1 MMGTATSTST
11 SPLTPALIES
21 VINAMPVQ
29 GRIML
34 KLILLQHFDV
44 TEDDILYMTS
54 DRPDPRCVSGTK
66 PTYNI
71 MTQEALKAVRDKRDL
86 YLRHVRLKRE
96 RTALQCEC
104 IKKLLALRVAMAD
117 RAAELLATRFAVPP
131 DTIELL
137 KSQARTAVPKPA
149 IRALDQR
156 WEADEIT
163 ADEYQQQRLGIDMQT
178 QIRLADKYRKRIDLA
193 ERERHTADYA
203 PLQDHEIAHIWGIP
217 AGSLQARKV
226 KYMTQFLQSLQ
237 TAMHR
242 SAPETTALTAPLDLW
257 KETFAVLATRP
268 VERSVSIYDGLER
281 TESALI
287 DKLTLL
293 AWGSLGEDIET
304 KFWNSLVFG
313 ASSNAM
319 HSEIT
324 RNLFGMQRLVAIM
337 NDLDSSPEGLAE
349 ELLRRTAPTPK
360 PEIGALEAPAA
371 EEPKP
376 LTDIQ
381 EHILNNFRGEDASG
395 RASDK
400 W

>member
-1 MMGTATSTST
+1 MTTATTTPT
-11 SPLTPALIES
+11 SPLTPAIIES
-21 VINAMPVQ
+21 VIDAMPIQ

-34 KLILLQHFDV
+34 RLILLQHFDV
-44 TEDDILYMTS
+44 TEDEILYMTS

-86 YLRHVRLKRE
+86 YLRHVRLRRE
-96 RTALQCEC
+96 RTWLQCEC
-104 IKKLLALRVAMAD
+104 LNKLLALRLAMAD
-117 RAAELLATRFAVPP
+117 RAAELLATRFATPP
-131 DTIELL
+131 DAIEQL

-156 WEADEIT
+156 WESDEIT
-163 ADEYQQQRLGIDMQT
+163 AEEYQQQRLGIDMQI
-178 QIRLADKYRKRIDLA
+178 QIRLADKYRKRINLA
-193 ERERHTADYA
+193 ERERQTADFS

-237 TAMHR
+237 TAMQK
-242 SAPETTALTAPLDLW
+242 SAPDAGAQTSPMDLW
-257 KETFAVLATRP
+257 KETFAALATRP
-268 VERSVSIYDGLER
+268 IERSTSIYDGLER

-287 DKLTLL
+287 DKLTML
-293 AWGSLGEDIET
+293 AWGSLGEEIET
-304 KFWNSLVFG
+304 KFWLSLVYG
-313 ASSNAM
+313 ASSSAM

-324 RNLFGMQRLVAIM
+324 RNLFGMQRLLAIL
-337 NDLDSSPEGLAE
+337 NDIDASPEGLEE
-349 ELLRRTAPTPK
+349 ELLKRTAPTPK
-360 PEIGALEAPAA
+360 AEAGALEGPAT

-381 EHILNNFRGEDASG
+381 QAILNNFRGEDASSK
-395 RASDK
+395 ATDK

>member
-1 MMGTATSTST
+1 MTTATTTPT
-11 SPLTPALIES
+11 SPLTPGLIES
-21 VINAMPVQ
+21 VIDAMPIQ

-34 KLILLQHFDV
+34 RLILLQHFDV
-44 TEDDILYMTS
+44 TEDEILYMTS

-86 YLRHVRLKRE
+86 YLRHVRLRRE
-96 RTALQCEC
+96 RTWLQCEC
-104 IKKLLALRVAMAD
+104 LNKLLALRLAMAD
-117 RAAELLATRFAVPP
+117 RAAELLSTRFATPP
-131 DTIELL
+131 DAIEQL

-163 ADEYQQQRLGIDMQT
+163 AEEYQQQRLGIDMQI
-178 QIRLADKYRKRIDLA
+178 QIRLADKYRKRINLA
-193 ERERHTADYA
+193 ERERQTADFS

-237 TAMHR
+237 TAMQK
-242 SAPETTALTAPLDLW
+242 SAPDTGAQTSPIDLW

-268 VERSVSIYDGLER
+268 IERSTSIYDGLER

-287 DKLTLL
+287 DKLTML
-293 AWGSLGEDIET
+293 AWGSLGEEIET
-304 KFWNSLVFG
+304 KFWLSLVYG
-313 ASSNAM
+313 ASSSAM

-324 RNLFGMQRLVAIM
+324 RNLFG
-337 NDLDSSPEGLAE
+337 
-349 ELLRRTAPTPK
+349 
-360 PEIGALEAPAA
+360 
-371 EEPKP
+371 
-376 LTDIQ
+376 
-381 EHILNNFRGEDASG
+381 
-395 RASDK
+395 
-400 W
+400 

>member
-1 MMGTATSTST
+1 MATAITTPA

-21 VINAMPVQ
+21 VIDAMPIQ

-34 KLILLQHFDV
+34 RLILLQHFDV
-44 TEDDILYMTS
+44 TEEEIHYIAS

-71 MTQEALKAVRDKRDL
+71 MTQEALKAVRDKRDQ

-96 RTALQCEC
+96 RTFLQCEC
-104 IKKLLALRVAMAD
+104 ISKLLALRIAMAD
-117 RAAELLATRFAVPP
+117 RAATLLATRFGMSAEAI
-131 DTIELL
+131 DQL
-137 KSQARTAVPKPA
+137 KSQARSAVPKPA

-156 WEADEIT
+156 WDADDIT
-163 ADEYQQQRLGIDMQT
+163 ADDYQQQRLGIDMQT
-178 QIRLADKYRKRIDLA
+178 QLRLADKYRKRLDLA
-193 ERERHTADYA
+193 ERERQTADFS

-237 TAMHR
+237 QAMQR
-242 SAPETTALTAPLDLW
+242 SAPGAGAQSPPLDLW

-268 VERSVSIYDGLER
+268 VERSTSTYDGLER

-287 DKLTLL
+287 DKLTTL
-293 AWGSLGEDIET
+293 AWGSLGEDVET

-324 RNLFGMQRLVAIM
+324 RNLFGMQRLVAIL
-337 NDLDSSPEGLAE
+337 NDLDTSPEGLDE
-349 ELLRRTAPTPK
+349 ELLRRTAPAPK
-360 PEIGALEAPAA
+360 AGVAALDGPAGDVPE
-371 EEPKP
+371 P
-376 LTDIQ
+376 LTDVQ
-381 EHILNNFRGEDASG
+381 EQILSNFRGEDASS
-395 RASDK
+395 RATDK

>member
-1 MMGTATSTST
+1 MATAITTPA

-21 VINAMPVQ
+21 VIDAMPIQ

-34 KLILLQHFDV
+34 RLILLQHFDV
-44 TEDDILYMTS
+44 TEEEIHYIAS

-71 MTQEALKAVRDKRDL
+71 MTQEALKAVRDKRDQ

-96 RTALQCEC
+96 RTFLQCEC
-104 IKKLLALRVAMAD
+104 ISKLLALRIAMAD
-117 RAAELLATRFAVPP
+117 RAATLLATRFGMSAEAI
-131 DTIELL
+131 DQL
-137 KSQARTAVPKPA
+137 KSQARSAVPKPA

-156 WEADEIT
+156 WDADDIT
-163 ADEYQQQRLGIDMQT
+163 ADDYQQQRLGIDMQT
-178 QIRLADKYRKRIDLA
+178 QLRLADKYRKRLDLA
-193 ERERHTADYA
+193 ERERQTADFS

-237 TAMHR
+237 QAMQR
-242 SAPETTALTAPLDLW
+242 SAPGTGAQSPPLDLW

-268 VERSVSIYDGLER
+268 VERSTSTYDGLER

-287 DKLTLL
+287 DKLTTL
-293 AWGSLGEDIET
+293 AWGSLGEDVET

-324 RNLFGMQRLVAIM
+324 RNLFGMQRLVAIL
-337 NDLDSSPEGLAE
+337 NDLDTSPEGLDE
-349 ELLRRTAPTPK
+349 ELLRRTAPAPK
-360 PEIGALEAPAA
+360 AGVAALDGPAGDVPE
-371 EEPKP
+371 P
-376 LTDIQ
+376 LTDVQ
-381 EHILNNFRGEDASG
+381 EQILSNFRGEDASS
-395 RASDK
+395 RATDK

>member
-1 MMGTATSTST
+1 MATAITTPA

-21 VINAMPVQ
+21 VIDAMPIQ

-34 KLILLQHFDV
+34 RLILLQHFDV
-44 TEDDILYMTS
+44 TEEEIHYIAS

-71 MTQEALKAVRDKRDL
+71 MTQEALKAVRDKRDQ

-96 RTALQCEC
+96 RTFLQCEC
-104 IKKLLALRVAMAD
+104 ISKLLALRIAMAD
-117 RAAELLATRFAVPP
+117 RAATLLATRFGMSAEAI
-131 DTIELL
+131 DQL
-137 KSQARTAVPKPA
+137 KSQARSAVPKPA

-156 WEADEIT
+156 WDADDIT
-163 ADEYQQQRLGIDMQT
+163 ADDYQQQRLGIDMQT
-178 QIRLADKYRKRIDLA
+178 QLRLADKYRKRLDLA
-193 ERERHTADYA
+193 ERERQTADFS

-237 TAMHR
+237 QAMQR
-242 SAPETTALTAPLDLW
+242 SAPAAGAQSPPLDLW

-268 VERSVSIYDGLER
+268 VERSTSTYDGLER

-287 DKLTLL
+287 DKLTTL
-293 AWGSLGEDIET
+293 AWGSLGEDVET

-324 RNLFGMQRLVAIM
+324 RNLFGMQRLVAIL
-337 NDLDSSPEGLAE
+337 NDLDTSPEGLDE
-349 ELLRRTAPTPK
+349 ELLRRTAPAPK
-360 PEIGALEAPAA
+360 AGVAALDGPAGDVPE
-371 EEPKP
+371 P
-376 LTDIQ
+376 LTDVQ
-381 EHILNNFRGEDASG
+381 EQILSNFRGEDASS
-395 RASDK
+395 RATDK